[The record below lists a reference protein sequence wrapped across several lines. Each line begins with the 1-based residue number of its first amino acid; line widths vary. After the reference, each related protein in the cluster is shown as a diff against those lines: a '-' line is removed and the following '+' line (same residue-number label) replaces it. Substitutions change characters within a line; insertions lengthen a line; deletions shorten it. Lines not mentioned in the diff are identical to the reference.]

1 MKQSLWNN
9 SSAKYEVWLKGDSK
23 CEVVDE
29 NLEVVPEIKTVTP
42 LSSLTE
48 EQKEPVDVVGVVR
61 RVSEPTTIRNSS
73 MRELEIADDSDR
85 ACLLTLW
92 GTWSEG
98 EFHCGDIVSVT
109 KAKVSAFKGI
119 SLGTTALSTVAVN
132 PGSNDA
138 VTRLSDWIE
147 ESQVDVQLFPLV
159 GKEKRRRVEKLSGI
173 TKSGIA
179 LVVVKKIFLDRKMT
193 FVSKKTGNTEMVLK
207 IAVEDESGRHIVS
220 GEASYFVL
228 FCFVFFGFVLSDPI
242 LYLSFQCSTRMR
254 RRFFAKMLNRSRF
267 GRTRPTFRSWRLQPP
282 PSRESGFRS
291 SSGKGKEAGQL
302 RTLLQLKSNSSFPP
316 SFCVFS
322 SLVLNYRVKKE

>member
-1 MKQSLWNN
+1 VKQSLWNN

-228 FCFVFFGFVLSDPI
+228 FCFVFFGFVIFLTQ
-242 LYLSFQCSTRMR
+242 SFTCPSSVRPACVADSLPRCSTGQDLAGRGQHSGAGGCNR
-254 RRFFAKMLNRSRF
+254 RRRGKVVSDRALARER
-267 GRTRPTFRSWRLQPP
+267 RLD
-282 PSRESGFRS
+282 S
-291 SSGKGKEAGQL
+291 
-302 RTLLQLKSNSSFPP
+302 
-316 SFCVFS
+316 
-322 SLVLNYRVKKE
+322 